1 MKNLTRR
8 HTSTAS
14 VLLACAIAA
23 VLYGSSLL
31 SDFQLQSKMGNEI
44 HPVWQKFDTG
54 QIQNGSD
61 LSAFIKT
68 HPPSEQV
75 ESGPFSELQYFQNYD
90 SSKPAL
96 YFSSLNITAKNGA
109 LVRASADSCTWNK
122 VFFDSLSRVD
132 DVELQKLHDES
143 NSYPLK
149 TAP

>member
-8 HTSTAS
+8 HTSIAS

-31 SDFQLQSKMGNEI
+31 SDFQLQSKMANEI

-75 ESGPFSELQYFQNYD
+75 ESGPFSELQYYD

-122 VFFDSLSRVD
+122 VFFDSLSRAD